1 MVAER
6 MGFEPMCQISL
17 TIRFRVGAVMATS
30 VPLRSGRNSSTK
42 LRVRWLKIILIGLL
56 PLLFVGCGEQAAPL
70 SMKHSLPFPTP
81 AQHDLIVVT
90 STGPL
95 TYYPDDKGAV
105 VGLEHDLIEAFAQ
118 ELGVGVKY
126 EVVAP
131 DEIDA
136 VLDAGKAHL
145 AVAWL
150 PLPTDTREKSTPP
163 ILQTSDILL
172 QHEASLPLDDKDDL
186 RGRTVV
192 AMPGSRQLATLR
204 ELQKRIPDLQVIEY
218 KDGDLFSLLESLG
231 KRKVE
236 LVAID
241 STLVQIAAQFVPS
254 VQATLELDENHP
266 VVWRL
271 GTHPN
276 AELLA
281 RVNDFVKR
289 VQHDGTLLKIE
300 DRYFG
305 HVRRLNQADIVSFLG
320 RIQTVLPKLK
330 KHFQSAQTVS
340 GIDWRLIAAVAYHE
354 SNWDPEATSP
364 TGVRG
369 IMMLTEDTADRLG
382 IGNRLDPR
390 ESITGGA
397 RYLNLLKDMQ
407 PEEVR
412 EPDRTWLALA
422 SYNIG
427 PGSFNSARALAKL
440 QGADPA
446 AWYEMKQILPLL
458 SQPKYY
464 EKVKSSRARGGEA
477 VLLVENIRAYYDILV
492 RNQPPYQTVS
502 TRIENMVG
510 MQGGP
515 GLKIKR

>member
-1 MVAER
+1 

-30 VPLRSGRNSSTK
+30 VPLRSGQDNSTK
-42 LRVRWLKIILIGLL
+42 QRMRWFKSLMIVLL
-56 PLLFVGCGEQAAPL
+56 SLFFAGCGEQAAPL
-70 SMKHSLPFPTP
+70 ALKRPLPFPTP
-81 AQHDLIVVT
+81 AQHDLVVVT

-95 TYYPDDKGAV
+95 TYFLDDKGTV

-126 EVVAP
+126 EVVPP
-131 DEIDA
+131 DEIEA
-136 VLDAGKAHL
+136 ALDAGKAHL
-145 AVAWL
+145 AAAWL
-150 PLPTDTREKSTPP
+150 PMPADTREKSTPP
-163 ILQTSDILL
+163 ILQTSDVLL
-172 QHEASLPLDDKDDL
+172 QHEASLPLDDMGDL

-192 AMPGSRQLATLR
+192 VMPGSRQLATLR
-204 ELQKRIPDLQVIEY
+204 ELQKRMPDLQVIEY

-231 KRKVE
+231 KRKFE

-241 STLVQIAAQFVPS
+241 STLTQIAAQFIPS
-254 VQATLELDENHP
+254 LQATLELSENHP

-281 RVNDFVKR
+281 RLSAFVER
-289 VQHDGTLLKIE
+289 AQRDGTLLKIE

-305 HVRRLNQADIVSFLG
+305 HVRRLKQADIVSFLG
-320 RIQTVLPKLK
+320 RMETVLPRLK

-390 ESITGGA
+390 ESILGGA
-397 RYLNLLKDMQ
+397 RYLSLLKDMQ
-407 PEEVR
+407 PADIP

-422 SYNIG
+422 AYNIG
-427 PGSFNSARALAKL
+427 PGHFNAARALAKL

-458 SQPKYY
+458 AQPKYY
-464 EKVKSSRARGGEA
+464 EKVKSGRARGGEA
-477 VLLVENIRAYYDILV
+477 VLLVENIRAYHDILV
-492 RNQPPYQTVS
+492 RYEPPFQTVS
-502 TRIENMVG
+502 TRVEKMVG
-510 MQGGP
+510 MQGSGP
-515 GLKIKR
+515 GLRLRR

>member
-1 MVAER
+1 M
-6 MGFEPMCQISL
+6 
-17 TIRFRVGAVMATS
+17 
-30 VPLRSGRNSSTK
+30 
-42 LRVRWLKIILIGLL
+42 RWFKNLMIVLL
-56 PLLFVGCGEQAAPL
+56 PLFFAGCGEQAAPL
-70 SMKHSLPFPTP
+70 ALKRPLPFPTP
-81 AQHDLIVVT
+81 AQHDLVVVT

-95 TYYPDDKGAV
+95 TYFLDDKGTV

-126 EVVAP
+126 EVVPP
-131 DEIDA
+131 DEIEA
-136 VLDAGKAHL
+136 ALDAGKAHL
-145 AVAWL
+145 AAAWL
-150 PLPTDTREKSTPP
+150 PMPADTREKSTPP
-163 ILQTSDILL
+163 ILQTSDVLL
-172 QHEASLPLDDKDDL
+172 QHEASLPLDDMGDL

-192 AMPGSRQLATLR
+192 VMPGSRQLATLR
-204 ELQKRIPDLQVIEY
+204 ELQKRMPDLQVIEY

-231 KRKVE
+231 KRKFE

-241 STLVQIAAQFVPS
+241 STLTQIAAQFIPS
-254 VQATLELDENHP
+254 LQATLELSENHP

-281 RVNDFVKR
+281 RLSAFVER
-289 VQHDGTLLKIE
+289 AQRDGTLLKIE

-305 HVRRLNQADIVSFLG
+305 HVRRLKQADIVSFLG
-320 RIQTVLPKLK
+320 RMETVLPRLK

-390 ESITGGA
+390 ESILGGA
-397 RYLNLLKDMQ
+397 RYLSLLKDMQ
-407 PEEVR
+407 PADIP

-422 SYNIG
+422 AYNIG
-427 PGSFNSARALAKL
+427 PGHFNAARALAKL

-458 SQPKYY
+458 AQPKYY
-464 EKVKSSRARGGEA
+464 EKVKSGRARGGEA
-477 VLLVENIRAYYDILV
+477 VLLVENIRAYHDILV
-492 RNQPPYQTVS
+492 RYEPPFQTVS
-502 TRIENMVG
+502 TRVEKMVG
-510 MQGGP
+510 MQGSGP
-515 GLKIKR
+515 GLRLRR

>member
-1 MVAER
+1 MR
-6 MGFEPMCQISL
+6 WFKSL
-17 TIRFRVGAVMATS
+17 MIV
-30 VPLRSGRNSSTK
+30 
-42 LRVRWLKIILIGLL
+42 LL
-56 PLLFVGCGEQAAPL
+56 SLFFAGCGEQAAPL
-70 SMKHSLPFPTP
+70 ALKRPLPFPTP
-81 AQHDLIVVT
+81 AQHDLVVVT

-95 TYYPDDKGAV
+95 TYFLDDKGTV

-126 EVVAP
+126 EVVPP
-131 DEIDA
+131 DEIEA
-136 VLDAGKAHL
+136 ALDAGKAHL
-145 AVAWL
+145 AAAWL
-150 PLPTDTREKSTPP
+150 PMPADTREKSTPP
-163 ILQTSDILL
+163 ILQTSDVLL
-172 QHEASLPLDDKDDL
+172 QHEASLPLDDMGDL

-192 AMPGSRQLATLR
+192 VMPGSRQLATLR
-204 ELQKRIPDLQVIEY
+204 ELQKRMPDLQVIEY

-231 KRKVE
+231 KRKFE

-241 STLVQIAAQFVPS
+241 STLTQIAAQFIPS
-254 VQATLELDENHP
+254 LQATLELSENHP

-281 RVNDFVKR
+281 RLSAFVER
-289 VQHDGTLLKIE
+289 AQRDGTLLKIE

-305 HVRRLNQADIVSFLG
+305 HVRRLKQADIVSFLG
-320 RIQTVLPKLK
+320 RMETVLPRLK

-390 ESITGGA
+390 ESILGGA
-397 RYLNLLKDMQ
+397 RYLSLLKDMQ
-407 PEEVR
+407 PADIP

-422 SYNIG
+422 AYNIG
-427 PGSFNSARALAKL
+427 PGHFNAARALAKL

-458 SQPKYY
+458 AQPKYY
-464 EKVKSSRARGGEA
+464 EKVKSGRARGGEA
-477 VLLVENIRAYYDILV
+477 VLLVENIRAYHDILV
-492 RNQPPYQTVS
+492 RYEPPFQTVS
-502 TRIENMVG
+502 TRVEKMVG
-510 MQGGP
+510 MQGSGP
-515 GLKIKR
+515 GLRLRR

>member
-1 MVAER
+1 MR
-6 MGFEPMCQISL
+6 WFKSL
-17 TIRFRVGAVMATS
+17 MIV
-30 VPLRSGRNSSTK
+30 
-42 LRVRWLKIILIGLL
+42 LL
-56 PLLFVGCGEQAAPL
+56 SLFFAGCGEQAAPL
-70 SMKHSLPFPTP
+70 ALKRPLPFPTP
-81 AQHDLIVVT
+81 AQHDLVVVT

-95 TYYPDDKGAV
+95 TYFLDDKGTV

-126 EVVAP
+126 EVVPP
-131 DEIDA
+131 DEIEA
-136 VLDAGKAHL
+136 ALDAGKAHL
-145 AVAWL
+145 AAAWL
-150 PLPTDTREKSTPP
+150 PMPADTGEKSTPP
-163 ILQTSDILL
+163 ILQTSDVLL
-172 QHEASLPLDDKDDL
+172 QHEASLPLDDMGDL

-192 AMPGSRQLATLR
+192 VMPGSRQLATLR
-204 ELQKRIPDLQVIEY
+204 ELQKRMPDLQVIEY

-231 KRKVE
+231 KRKFE

-241 STLVQIAAQFVPS
+241 STLTQIAAQFIPS
-254 VQATLELDENHP
+254 LQATLELSENHP

-281 RVNDFVKR
+281 RLSAFVER
-289 VQHDGTLLKIE
+289 AQRDGTLLKIE

-305 HVRRLNQADIVSFLG
+305 HVRRLKQADIVSFLG
-320 RIQTVLPKLK
+320 RMETVLPRLK

-390 ESITGGA
+390 ESILGGA
-397 RYLNLLKDMQ
+397 RYLSLLKDMQ
-407 PEEVR
+407 PADIP

-422 SYNIG
+422 AYNIG
-427 PGSFNSARALAKL
+427 PGHFNAARALAKL

-458 SQPKYY
+458 AQPKYY
-464 EKVKSSRARGGEA
+464 EKVKSGRARGGEA
-477 VLLVENIRAYYDILV
+477 VLLVENIRAYHDILV
-492 RNQPPYQTVS
+492 RYEPPFQTVS
-502 TRIENMVG
+502 TRVEKMVG
-510 MQGGP
+510 MQGSGP
-515 GLKIKR
+515 GLRLRR

>member
-1 MVAER
+1 

-30 VPLRSGRNSSTK
+30 VPLRSGPDNSTK
-42 LRVRWLKIILIGLL
+42 QRMRWFKNLMIVLL
-56 PLLFVGCGEQAAPL
+56 PLFFAGCGEQAAPL
-70 SMKHSLPFPTP
+70 ALKRPLPFPTP
-81 AQHDLIVVT
+81 AQHDLVVVT

-95 TYYPDDKGAV
+95 TYFLDDKGTV

-126 EVVAP
+126 EVVPP
-131 DEIDA
+131 DEIEA
-136 VLDAGKAHL
+136 ALDAGKAHL
-145 AVAWL
+145 AAAWL
-150 PLPTDTREKSTPP
+150 PMPADTREKSTPP
-163 ILQTSDILL
+163 ILQTSDVLL
-172 QHEASLPLDDKDDL
+172 QHEASLPLDDMGDL

-192 AMPGSRQLATLR
+192 VMPGSRQLATLR
-204 ELQKRIPDLQVIEY
+204 EIQKRMPDLQVIEY

-231 KRKVE
+231 KRKFE

-241 STLVQIAAQFVPS
+241 STLTQIAAQFIPS
-254 VQATLELDENHP
+254 LQATLELSENHP

-281 RVNDFVKR
+281 RLSAFVER
-289 VQHDGTLLKIE
+289 AQRDGTLLKIE

-305 HVRRLNQADIVSFLG
+305 HVRRLKQADIVSFLG
-320 RIQTVLPKLK
+320 RMETVLPRLK

-390 ESITGGA
+390 ESILGGA
-397 RYLNLLKDMQ
+397 RYLSLLKDMQ
-407 PEEVR
+407 PADIP

-422 SYNIG
+422 AYNIG
-427 PGSFNSARALAKL
+427 PGHFNAARALAKL

-458 SQPKYY
+458 AQPKYY
-464 EKVKSSRARGGEA
+464 EKVKSGRARGGEA
-477 VLLVENIRAYYDILV
+477 VLLVENIRAYHDILV
-492 RNQPPYQTVS
+492 RYEPPFQTVS
-502 TRIENMVG
+502 TRVEKMVG
-510 MQGGP
+510 MQGSGP
-515 GLKIKR
+515 GLRLRR

>member
-1 MVAER
+1 

-30 VPLRSGRNSSTK
+30 VPLRSGQDNSTK
-42 LRVRWLKIILIGLL
+42 QRMRWFKSLMIVLL
-56 PLLFVGCGEQAAPL
+56 SLFFAGCGEQAAPL
-70 SMKHSLPFPTP
+70 ALKRPLPFPTP
-81 AQHDLIVVT
+81 AQHDLVVVT

-95 TYYPDDKGAV
+95 TYFLDDKGTV

-126 EVVAP
+126 EVVPP
-131 DEIDA
+131 DEIEA
-136 VLDAGKAHL
+136 ALDAGKAHL
-145 AVAWL
+145 AAAWL
-150 PLPTDTREKSTPP
+150 PMPADTREKSTPP
-163 ILQTSDILL
+163 ILQTSDVLL
-172 QHEASLPLDDKDDL
+172 QHEASLPLDDMGDL

-192 AMPGSRQLATLR
+192 VMPGSRQLATLR
-204 ELQKRIPDLQVIEY
+204 ELQKRMPDLQVIEY

-231 KRKVE
+231 KRKFE

-241 STLVQIAAQFVPS
+241 STLTQIAAQFIPS
-254 VQATLELDENHP
+254 LQATLELSENHP

-281 RVNDFVKR
+281 RLSAFVER
-289 VQHDGTLLKIE
+289 AQRDGTLLKIE

-305 HVRRLNQADIVSFLG
+305 HVRRLKQADIVSFLG
-320 RIQTVLPKLK
+320 RMETVLPRLK

-390 ESITGGA
+390 ESILGGA
-397 RYLNLLKDMQ
+397 RYLSLLKDMQ
-407 PEEVR
+407 PADIP

-422 SYNIG
+422 AYNIG
-427 PGSFNSARALAKL
+427 PGHFNAARALAKL
-440 QGADPA
+440 QEADPA

-458 SQPKYY
+458 AQPKYY
-464 EKVKSSRARGGEA
+464 EKVKSGRARGGEA
-477 VLLVENIRAYYDILV
+477 VLLVENIRAYHDILV
-492 RNQPPYQTVS
+492 RYEPPFQTVS
-502 TRIENMVG
+502 TRVEKMVG
-510 MQGGP
+510 MQGSGP
-515 GLKIKR
+515 GLRLRR

>member
-1 MVAER
+1 M
-6 MGFEPMCQISL
+6 
-17 TIRFRVGAVMATS
+17 
-30 VPLRSGRNSSTK
+30 
-42 LRVRWLKIILIGLL
+42 RWFKTLLIV
-56 PLLFVGCGEQAAPL
+56 LFPFFFAGCGEQPAPL
-70 SMKHSLPFPTP
+70 ALKRPLPFPTP

-95 TYYPDDKGAV
+95 TYYLDDKGAV

-118 ELGVGVKY
+118 ELGVGVKF

-145 AVAWL
+145 AAAWL
-150 PLPTDTREKSTPP
+150 PMPAETGEKSTPP
-163 ILQTSDILL
+163 ILRTSDVLL
-172 QHEASLPLDDKDDL
+172 QHEASLPLDDIGDL

-204 ELQKRIPDLQVIEY
+204 GLQNRIPDLQVSEY
-218 KDGDLFSLLESLG
+218 KGGDFFSLLESLG
-231 KRKVE
+231 KREIE

-241 STLVQIAAQFVPS
+241 STLTEIAAQFIPS
-254 VQATLELDENHP
+254 LQATLELNVNYP

-271 GTHPN
+271 GPHPN

-281 RVNDFVKR
+281 RVSDFVER
-289 VQHDGTLLKIE
+289 AQRDGTLLKIE

-305 HVRRLNQADIVSFLG
+305 HVRRLKQADIVTFLG
-320 RIQTVLPKLK
+320 RIETLLPKFR
-330 KHFQSAQTVS
+330 KHFQSAQTLS

-354 SNWDPEATSP
+354 SNWDPKATSP

-369 IMMLTEDTADRLG
+369 IMMLTEETADRLG

-390 ESITGGA
+390 ESIIGGA
-397 RYLNLLKDMQ
+397 RYLNLLKEMQ
-407 PEEVR
+407 PEDVP

-427 PGSFNSARALAKL
+427 PGNFNAARALAKL

-446 AWYEMKQILPLL
+446 AWYEMKQILPLMA
-458 SQPKYY
+458 QRRYY
-464 EKVKSSRARGGEA
+464 ERVKSSSARGGEA
-477 VLLVENIRAYYDILV
+477 VLLVENIRAYYDILL

-502 TRIENMVG
+502 KRVENMVG
-510 MQGGP
+510 MQGSS
-515 GLKIKR
+515 GLKLGR

>member
-1 MVAER
+1 

-30 VPLRSGRNSSTK
+30 VPLRSGPDNSTK
-42 LRVRWLKIILIGLL
+42 QRMRWFKNLMIVLL
-56 PLLFVGCGEQAAPL
+56 PLFFAGCGEQAAPL
-70 SMKHSLPFPTP
+70 ALKRPLPFPTP
-81 AQHDLIVVT
+81 AQHDLVVVT

-95 TYYPDDKGAV
+95 TYFLDDKGTV

-126 EVVAP
+126 EVVPP
-131 DEIDA
+131 DEIEA
-136 VLDAGKAHL
+136 ALDAGKAHL
-145 AVAWL
+145 AAAWL
-150 PLPTDTREKSTPP
+150 PMPADTREKSTPP
-163 ILQTSDILL
+163 ILQTSDVLL
-172 QHEASLPLDDKDDL
+172 QHEASLPLDDMGDL

-192 AMPGSRQLATLR
+192 VMPGSRQLATLR
-204 ELQKRIPDLQVIEY
+204 ELQKRMPDLQVIEY

-231 KRKVE
+231 KRKFE

-241 STLVQIAAQFVPS
+241 STLTQIAAQFIPS
-254 VQATLELDENHP
+254 LQATLELNENHP

-281 RVNDFVKR
+281 RLSAFVER
-289 VQHDGTLLKIE
+289 AQRDGTLLKIE

-305 HVRRLNQADIVSFLG
+305 HVRRLKQGDIVSFLG
-320 RIQTVLPKLK
+320 RMETVLPKLK

-369 IMMLTEDTADRLG
+369 IMMLTEETADRLG

-390 ESITGGA
+390 ESILGGS
-397 RYLNLLKDMQ
+397 RYLSLLKDMQ
-407 PEEVR
+407 PADVP

-422 SYNIG
+422 AYNIG
-427 PGSFNSARALAKL
+427 PGNFNAARALAKL

-458 SQPKYY
+458 AQPKYY

-477 VLLVENIRAYYDILV
+477 VLLVENIRAYHDILV
-492 RNQPPYQTVS
+492 RYEPPYQTVS
-502 TRIENMVG
+502 TRVENMVG
-510 MQGGP
+510 MQGSGP
-515 GLKIKR
+515 GLRLKR